1 MRLDRPAWTRIGG
14 VPDGFSCDPDRVET
28 LVQDLLL
35 ILSDD
40 HTSLPGM
47 LESSLAEKFARLGA
61 SGGPGLTSPIEAQ
74 RLIETLFG
82 CENAE
87 YTPGGRKILSLL
99 DADELEK
106 KF

>member
-1 MRLDRPAWTRIGG
+1 M
-14 VPDGFSCDPDRVET
+14 
-28 LVQDLLL
+28 
-35 ILSDD
+35 
-40 HTSLPGM
+40 
-47 LESSLAEKFARLGA
+47 ESAMAEKFARLGA
-61 SGGPGLTSPIEAQ
+61 SGGKTLTSPIEAQ
-74 RLIETLFG
+74 RLIDTLFG